1 MKNFGKFFMIL
12 SAFALCIGFTSC
24 NDNVPDAEE
33 VTISIK
39 AGEATE
45 TSISFTVTSNGA
57 DSGVYWIYKAEE
69 PIEFNISDG
78 AIFAVNTNAEVVV
91 DKLEPGT
98 AYCVKAYA
106 KNLVNEASSETIS
119 MQTLVEVPT
128 PTVAVEINNETGVT
142 ATSVSFN
149 LTLTNAEEAAWIIN
163 PMGNDLKAN
172 EIFTNGTKVTPT
184 TSPETLTI
192 SKDQLTPNTNYD
204 LWVVAK
210 NGEKVCKPVLKT
222 FTTKGE

>member
-45 TSISFTVTSNGA
+45 TSISFTITSNGA